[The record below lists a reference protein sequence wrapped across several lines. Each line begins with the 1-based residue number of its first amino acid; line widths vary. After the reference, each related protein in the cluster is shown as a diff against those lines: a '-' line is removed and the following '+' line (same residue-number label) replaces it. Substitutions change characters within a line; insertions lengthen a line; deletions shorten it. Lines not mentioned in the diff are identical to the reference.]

1 MSHPDK
7 SYIWTIGYRDNGA
20 PMISGPFVSQEDA
33 ADGTDHLTHVKF
45 IRLATRDRNKALPQI
60 RDRIRHGVRRSPA
73 PPADDATKRSI
84 MQKVLHR
91 SEKDDPAP
99 TSRGGIISRVLRH
112 EQEKDDADAPT

>member
-1 MSHPDK
+1 MNPQG

-60 RDRIRHGVRRSPA
+60 RDRIRARRSLA
-73 PPADDATKRSI
+73 PPADDATKSSI
-84 MQKVLHR
+84 MQKVLPFR
-91 SEKDDPAP
+91 KGRNDSAS